1 MDPDLRGTAR
11 AGNINDLYAIIQSK
25 PDILDKELFVETPLH
40 LRNPKIKAIIQKK
53 LNPERLSP
61 LHLALQNKHSDTVRR
76 LVKFDSKLI
85 RVKGREGLT
94 PLHFVAKTDDQDQ
107 KVDLLFEFLDVCSSS
122 INDVTIPE
130 ETALHIAV
138 KSSSFYAL
146 QFLLIWLQKTY
157 KGEVLCLTDERGK
170 ATLCCILRC
179 PFHNLRFADQKLL
192 QLAGFYGYCF
202 CWNWLGSLGLLK
214 PYQEEL
220 KSVKLELFTAMC
232 NAVSSGIVTSFID
245 DEQTSRNS
253 NKRSTR
259 SETLPSFDTDEFT
272 VELDEPSHSV
282 RMLVLQSQVQGA

>member
-40 LRNPKIKAIIQKK
+40 VAASPGETNFALEILRLKPSFRRK
-53 LNPERLSP
+53 RLSP

-94 PLHFVAKTDDQDQ
+94 PLHFVAKTDDQLSFADQ
-107 KVDLLFEFLDVCSSS
+107 KVDLLSKFLDVCSSS
-122 INDVTIPE
+122 INDVTIHE

-138 KSSSFYAL
+138 KSSSFYTL

-157 KGEVLCLTDERGK
+157 KGEVLCLTDEGGK

-179 PFHNLRFADQKLL
+179 PFHNLRHASI
-192 QLAGFYGYCF
+192 Y
-202 CWNWLGSLGLLK
+202 SLV
-214 PYQEEL
+214 P
-220 KSVKLELFTAMC
+220 
-232 NAVSSGIVTSFID
+232 
-245 DEQTSRNS
+245 
-253 NKRSTR
+253 
-259 SETLPSFDTDEFT
+259 
-272 VELDEPSHSV
+272 
-282 RMLVLQSQVQGA
+282 